1 MTRSYSEGRDHTM
14 IVRLTMTEAE
24 RFKRAAAAEQLS
36 RSEWV
41 RQVLAEAAA
50 KLEKKKRGR
59 T

>member
-14 IVRLTMTEAE
+14 IVRLTMAELE